1 MPAKKKKSKTAKK
14 PVRKAAPKKKVVKK
28 SAPPKKKAAKKA
40 VKKTAA
46 KTPVAANTARP
57 LGAKVTAKAS
67 PKSIPPTVK
76 SGPLKA
82 AKTAGAGTVL
92 ADRPVTLTDGTT
104 QNLAKLAGPRGLVLY
119 FYPKDQTPGCTREA
133 CDFRDNQMR
142 LKSMGFGVAGVSPDS
157 VKSHQSFTAKQSL
170 NFPLIADVDKK
181 LCEELGV
188 WQEKSLYGRSY
199 MGVARTTFVLSPDLR
214 VTKVYGNV
222 KVDGHVTSILND
234 LATG

>member
-14 PVRKAAPKKKVVKK
+14 PARK
-28 SAPPKKKAAKKA
+28 SAKKA
-40 VKKTAA
+40 VKKAVKKKPAKKSAA
-46 KTPVAANTARP
+46 RKTTKKSVKAARP
-57 LGAKVTAKAS
+57 LGAKVTAKSA

-76 SGPLKA
+76 SGPTKA

-92 ADRPVTLTDGTT
+92 ADRPVVLTDGST
-104 QNLAKLAGPRGLVLY
+104 QNLASLAGPRGLVLY

-133 CDFRDNQMR
+133 CDFRDNHLR

-157 VKSHQSFTAKQSL
+157 AKSHQSFTAKQNL

-199 MGVARTTFVLSPDLR
+199 MGVARTTFVLTPDLR

-222 KVDGHVTSILND
+222 KVDGHVSAILND
-234 LATG
+234 LAAAG